1 MRRMQIM
8 LAVIAVLAIVSL
20 AFDAAI
26 LLRLGDGSVG
36 PSPSQV
42 QIEQPADSL
51 GGKVGEKEKRELDEE
66 QQRQKS
72 PRRSRGR

>member
-20 AFDAAI
+20 AFDAVI
-26 LLRLGDGSVG
+26 LFRLGDGSVG
-36 PSPSQV
+36 PSPSQI
-42 QIEQPADSL
+42 QFEQPADSL
-51 GGKVGEKEKRELDEE
+51 GGEFGDDKERELDEE
-66 QQRQKS
+66 QRRQQS